1 MPKQVVIR
9 VMDEGYQIM
18 VLLVPEE
25 RELEIKRKIKELHDE
40 YYSDDFQ
47 ESGQVDEFNGY
58 VEYIESELAKEE
70 FDDIK
75 SIEYSELD
83 VNFSWKML
91 S

>member
-9 VMDEGYQIM
+9 VRDEGYQIM

-25 RELEIKRKIKELHDE
+25 RGLEINQKIKELHDE

-47 ESGQVDEFNGY
+47 ESGQADEFNGY
-58 VEYIESELAKEE
+58 VDYIESELAKEE

-75 SIEYSELD
+75 AIEYFELE
-83 VNFSWKML
+83 L